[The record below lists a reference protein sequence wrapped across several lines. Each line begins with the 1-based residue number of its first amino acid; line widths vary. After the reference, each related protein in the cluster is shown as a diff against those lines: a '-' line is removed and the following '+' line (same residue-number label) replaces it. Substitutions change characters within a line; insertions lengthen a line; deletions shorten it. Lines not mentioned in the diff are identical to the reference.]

1 LIFFGAVSR
10 FRAVMLVIGA
20 SVDTKN
26 LTKKFDVML
35 EAELMNSI

>member
-1 LIFFGAVSR
+1 MF
-10 FRAVMLVIGA
+10 VIGA

>member
-1 LIFFGAVSR
+1 MF
-10 FRAVMLVIGA
+10 VIGA

-35 EAELMNSI
+35 EAELMNST